1 MPCRLSF
8 RTVDTNGKYVTIFK
22 HGDDLRQDQLVL
34 QIITLM
40 DKVSELVRIENDT
53 CETSIDP
60 DQPTQMCLPTVAQ
73 SVARLTGDQ
82 EVAGLIPTWFCNI
95 FS

>member
-8 RTVDTNGKYVTIFK
+8 RTVDSEGKYLTIFK

-40 DKVSELVRIENDT
+40 DKVRY
-53 CETSIDP
+53 
-60 DQPTQMCLPTVAQ
+60 
-73 SVARLTGDQ
+73 
-82 EVAGLIPTWFCNI
+82 
-95 FS
+95 

>member
-8 RTVDTNGKYVTIFK
+8 RTVDGEGKYLTIFK

-40 DKVSELVRIENDT
+40 DKVNQL
-53 CETSIDP
+53 
-60 DQPTQMCLPTVAQ
+60 CLPLQKTKNLRMRKQRQRSAVQ
-73 SVARLTGDQ
+73 LLHS
-82 EVAGLIPTWFCNI
+82 
-95 FS
+95 